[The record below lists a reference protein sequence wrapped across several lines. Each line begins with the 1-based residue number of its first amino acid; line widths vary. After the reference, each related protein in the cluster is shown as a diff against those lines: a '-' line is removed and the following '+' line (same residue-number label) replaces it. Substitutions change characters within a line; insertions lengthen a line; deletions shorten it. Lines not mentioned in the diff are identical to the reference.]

1 MYEFSVVLLGWAWI
15 EAEAVLHGV
24 LRVAHGDHVLRGQ
37 RPHGRGG
44 REWAFRVGGR
54 VTLVSVRCEGARGRG
69 KVGVLAGGGV
79 LGAGGAEVVG
89 GEVVAVVDVESERG
103 TRDGYVDYIM
113 FIAKLGPW

>member
-1 MYEFSVVLLGWAWI
+1 MNEFSVVLLGRARV

-24 LRVAHGDHVLRGQ
+24 LRVAHGNHVLRGQ

-44 REWAFRVGGR
+44 RERALRVGGR
-54 VTLVSVRCEGARGRG
+54 VALFSVRCVGAGERG

-89 GEVVAVVDVESERG
+89 GEVVAVVDMESERG